1 MVDNVSSGSPGVRRC
16 GGALRAYPVR
26 MRSNTTH
33 VRTRG
38 RRLVTAALTAL
49 VAAVLLAACSGG
61 AATDAPSGAAGDVPA
76 VDGAGSAGDARSLQG
91 LEVVQAAVI
100 GVGGNAERPTD
111 EVFSVDLQDPRPVLV
126 WAWSPNCSTCNI
138 TAPSVERF
146 AQDNA
151 AEVRVV
157 GLGTQSDEKAA
168 RAFVERHRLRTPQ
181 MLWDPSFAT
190 WDYLGLAGQPA
201 GRLFSPDGTLVG
213 EWFGPIPEDDV
224 LADVRALAAASATTL
239 PAETPPAGG

>member
-1 MVDNVSSGSPGVRRC
+1 
-16 GGALRAYPVR
+16 

-33 VRTRG
+33 VRTSG
-38 RRLVTAALTAL
+38 RLRVAAGLAAAG
-49 VAAVLLAACSGG
+49 AAVLLGACSGG
-61 AATDAPSGAAGDVPA
+61 SASTDAAGGAATGGSPAGAPTAAGIPT
-76 VDGAGSAGDARSLQG
+76 LQG
-91 LEVVQAAVI
+91 LEAVQAGVTE
-100 GVGGNAERPTD
+100 VGGDTERPASAAFT
-111 EVFSVDLQDPRPVLV
+111 VDPQDPRPVLV

-146 AQDNA
+146 ARDNA

-168 RAFVERHRLRTPQ
+168 RAFVAKHELATPQ

-201 GRLFSPDGTLVG
+201 GRLFAPDGRLVG
-213 EWFGPIPEDDV
+213 EWFGPIPEGEV
-224 LADVRALAAASATTL
+224 LADVRGLAAASATTV
-239 PAETPPAGG
+239 PATGPSTGG